1 MTIFKDF
8 YIAIQSQI
16 FAIPLYF
23 DRGLI
28 LITFCKGNDYT
39 NIYNDNNK
47 SDNDE
52 VARTARTCHGIVI
65 LPWHVHARPI
75 TSSNGP
81 RHAANQSL
89 RLTNQEAV
97 RILGGGANNIDLW
110 MCGAPHR
117 TTGDRVKCFEK
128 APSFSNGVFSK

>member
-65 LPWHVHARPI
+65 LPCHVHARLN
-75 TSSNGP
+75 TS
-81 RHAANQSL
+81 
-89 RLTNQEAV
+89 
-97 RILGGGANNIDLW
+97 
-110 MCGAPHR
+110 
-117 TTGDRVKCFEK
+117 
-128 APSFSNGVFSK
+128 